1 MRIIRTHEM
10 DPTGFDAWT
19 QDQVYNGLDV
29 CITADVLD
37 ALLPQLDEHTRQTY
51 AFSRALQGPVLE
63 MRIRGTRI
71 DAGRKV
77 EVIDEL
83 WHLLEHYEKILDRI
97 VFEGVGMPV
106 FNWRSNKDLSALF
119 YGELGLP
126 TQRHGRSVTTDRGA
140 REKFEVYP
148 VATVIAKLINVMAE
162 LADKI
167 SVLRTEIDPDGR
179 IRTSYNIAGTST
191 GRFSSSLSEFGTGG
205 NLQNVEESLRSI
217 FISDPGQKF
226 AKFDAKSGE
235 SFVVG
240 AIEWNLFG
248 DPSFLDAC
256 NSGDVHT
263 AVARGVWPN
272 LPWTGDIHRDKDI
285 AERDFYRHFS
295 YRFMCKKIGHGSNY
309 LGGAQEIADQ
319 TRVDITE
326 VSRFQS
332 MYFRSFPAHKLWHE
346 HCRETLR
353 KTGTCISFMGRKRN
367 FHKRRLEEK
376 TLKEY
381 IAYDPQ
387 SSLADIVNEAMKR
400 IWRLTQDPSHPLS
413 STRIM
418 FQDHDALT
426 FMYPEHLEDTIIPII
441 SKLLVVPVELSA
453 GKFLEIPYDCE
464 TGWNKGKW
472 DKDKNPDGLKKYTGH
487 DTRSRSPEVSLMDR
501 IVHRADR
508 KRAHAGDL
516 SEVGGDQSDS
526 LRSGTEGLD
535 QNLD

>member
-1 MRIIRTHEM
+1 M
-10 DPTGFDAWT
+10 DPTGFDPWT

-37 ALLPQLDEHTRQTY
+37 ALLPQLDNTTASTY

-63 MRIRGTRI
+63 MRIRGTLI
-71 DAGRKV
+71 DQPRKA

-83 WHLLEHYEKILDRI
+83 WEVLDEYERILNRI
-97 VFEGVGMPV
+97 VLDGVGMPS
-106 FNWRSNKDLSALF
+106 FNWRSNKDLCQLF

-126 TQRHGRSVTTDRGA
+126 PIHHGASLTADMAA
-140 REKFEVYP
+140 REKLEVYP
-148 VATVIAKLINVMAE
+148 AATILARLINTLAE
-162 LADKI
+162 LGKKI
-167 SVLRTEIDPDGR
+167 NVLRTEIDTDGR

-217 FISDPGQKF
+217 FISDPGYKF

-240 AIEWNLFG
+240 AIEWNLFR
-248 DPSFLDAC
+248 DPKFLDAC
-256 NSGDVHT
+256 QSGDVHT
-263 AVARGVWPN
+263 AVAQRVWSSA
-272 LPWTGDIHRDKDI
+272 LPWTGNIDVDKEI
-285 AERDFYRHFS
+285 AERDYYRHFS

-309 LGGAQEIADQ
+309 LGGAQEISDQ
-319 TRVDITE
+319 TRVPVDE
-326 VSRFQS
+326 VIKFQTR
-332 MYFRSFPAHKLWHE
+332 YFKTFPAHKLWHE

-353 KTGTCISFMGRKRN
+353 RTGRCVSLMNRKRS
-367 FHKRRLEEK
+367 FHKRRNEEK

-387 SSLADIVNEAMKR
+387 SSLADIVNQALL
-400 IWRLTQDPSHPLS
+400 RLYRLNLAP
-413 STRIM
+413 IM

-426 FMYPEHLEDTIIPII
+426 FMYPEADEDRIVPII
-441 SKLLVVPVELSA
+441 HKQLVAPVELAS

-472 DKDKNPDGLKKYTGH
+472 HKDKNPDGLKKFTGH
-487 DTRSRSPEVSLMDR
+487 DNRSRTPEVGLLDR
-501 IVHRADR
+501 IIHRADR
-508 KRAHAGDL
+508 KRPCTEDISALDSDL
-516 SEVGGDQSDS
+516 ADS
-526 LRSGTEGLD
+526 GSTGAEGMD
-535 QNLD
+535 TDVE